1 MALDRQIRNI
11 QREEAKVKMSLKDAA
26 KKGDRESCLVLA
38 KELVRSRKAI
48 NRINVS
54 KAQINSVMLNM
65 EQQLANI
72 RIAGAIQRSTDL
84 MKCMQSLVKVGEI
97 SATMQELSREMMRA
111 GIIEEMMEETIDE
124 ATGIDEDDME
134 EAVQAEVEKVLFEVT
149 AGKLLLLFVDTNVLD
164 RCDFNIMLTFFF
176 CLLFSSGAMGKAA
189 EVSKTMPSAREST
202 SKIVEDEMEDEEE
215 ITEMQKRLE
224 ALRS

>member
-1 MALDRQIRNI
+1 MGLFGKEPQKTPKDQVREWRSKLRKETMALDRQIRNI
-11 QREEAKVKMSLKDAA
+11 QREEAKVKLSLKDAA
-26 KKGDRESCLVLA
+26 KKGDRDSCVVLA

-72 RIAGAIQRSTDL
+72 KIAGAIQRSTDL
-84 MKCMQSLVKVGEI
+84 MKCMQNLVKVGEI
-97 SATMQELSREMMRA
+97 SATMQEMSREMMKA
-111 GIIEEMMEETIDE
+111 GIIEEMLEETIDE
-124 ATGIDEDDME
+124 ATGIDDDDME
-134 EAVQAEVEKVLFEVT
+134 EAVQSEVEKILFEVT
-149 AGKLLLLFVDTNVLD
+149 AG
-164 RCDFNIMLTFFF
+164 
-176 CLLFSSGAMGKAA
+176 AMGKAPEISTKEPTA
-189 EVSKTMPSAREST
+189 KQST
-202 SKIVEDEMEDEEE
+202 SKVVEEKEEEDEEE

>member
-1 MALDRQIRNI
+1 MGLFGKEPQKTPKDQVREWRSKLRKETMALDRQIRNI
-11 QREEAKVKMSLKDAA
+11 QREEAKVKLSLKDAA
-26 KKGDRESCLVLA
+26 KKGDRDSCVVLA

-97 SATMQELSREMMRA
+97 SATMQDLSREMMRA

-149 AGKLLLLFVDTNVLD
+149 AG
-164 RCDFNIMLTFFF
+164 
-176 CLLFSSGAMGKAA
+176 AMGKAA
-189 EVSKTMPSAREST
+189 EVSKTVPGAREST
-202 SKIVEDEMEDEEE
+202 SKVVEDEEEDEEE